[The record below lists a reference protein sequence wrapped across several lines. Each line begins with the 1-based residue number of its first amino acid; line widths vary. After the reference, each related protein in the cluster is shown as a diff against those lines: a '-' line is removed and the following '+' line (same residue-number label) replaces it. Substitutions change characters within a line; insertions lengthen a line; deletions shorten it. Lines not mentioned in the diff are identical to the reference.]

1 MESMPEKSKRSIFT
15 KENVRSIIV
24 EGCFIGALAFLA
36 FTIGRVFFDKGA
48 EPVTG
53 RTMTFAVLSL
63 SQLVHSFN
71 LRSDKSLFKVGLKG
85 NPALIGSFVI
95 GAVMQI
101 SVISVPLLSSIF
113 RTVPLS
119 PLCWLI
125 TAALSLVP
133 LLVGEVEKMI
143 NNK

>member
-1 MESMPEKSKRSIFT
+1 
-15 KENVRSIIV
+15 
-24 EGCFIGALAFLA
+24 
-36 FTIGRVFFDKGA
+36 
-48 EPVTG
+48 
-53 RTMTFAVLSL
+53 MTFAVLSL